1 MEDFYNSPLIQSI
14 KDKIKTN
21 NNKGIT
27 GNILQE
33 ELLKIVSALDLGG
46 MFLGF
51 ASKSTNPGNE
61 GKSRANGFYFSTE
74 EGTYTNFIGSNNQP
88 LVIGSDLEIIYRE
101 VINDTLT
108 WNHRS
113 IASQFSIS
121 GEEGNFVSFDAN
133 GNLEDSGKNAG
144 SFSAV
149 LVVNNI
155 EQLTSEQ
162 IEGLKVGDVVSAREF
177 GTLTQEMVNFTVQS
191 KSVESCRLESVSSAQ
206 VLEVSYTKENNLWVF
221 EYSRVMAF
229 EDLADID
236 LGNLSGDGEAR
247 FDAKA
252 DKVSDATS
260 GNFAGL
266 DANGNITD
274 SNYRAADFV
283 QNITRGGS
291 TLTKTNGV
299 VDIPEEIENV
309 VATPVAAGGNPTVN
323 LTNGTLTFGLPS
335 GADAYNPF
343 KGTYLIT
350 DTLPTTGQAGDYIYV
365 VDSQTP
371 PVTHLYAWD
380 GTTFSDT
387 LETVTIGDSQFA
399 NSTKPISQTS
409 VVNDF
414 ITGGEYDVA
423 SAETVKTIAETT
435 MNYVEGSANILD
447 PSTIKV
453 GYYIYHKA
461 NDLSDVKNGT
471 EQPIPSTLLYVYG
484 CTDYI
489 PIPQNGLILNKS
501 AKSQGTAPTALI
513 FSDKNGTIVDRIV
526 VTSENSP
533 AIINPSGQTDWNY
546 VRFNVGLLSEGES
559 INDYCV
565 YEGQTLPQGDPIP
578 YVATRWEMKQQ
589 EIPAGAV
596 TTPKLGNASVTTSKI
611 ANGAVTVDKAD
622 FVVEHTSKNL
632 CNPQDADFELNHY
645 IRYTDGANIDASS
658 NYPNRYGATPFIPIT
673 EEGLVLNYPSD
684 YGSLSGWA
692 IYKADKTTFVRGE
705 QESGEYVYDSTTDS
719 DAAYIRFTFD
729 FANKDEIQVEKGNT
743 ITSYTPYT
751 PSYYEFD
758 STKVRLPEQSQVD
771 IRLDNRKSVRDNVG
785 SLAANTT
792 HSIAAFPSY
801 LKKNIIC
808 SFEGKFS
815 STFSTTSVGFGNDSN
830 AVYLIITGEKVY
842 LKRSI
847 DISATPSG
855 TINNTEITHN
865 LTITDYLRVS
875 MKVSIT
881 KVEFTIATR
890 NGIFHHEYSLQSIYE
905 FYGKP
910 TIKSSI
916 AFTDV
921 VMSATSDDFT
931 KNVWV
936 VGDSLVSIYPQRW
949 THYLLREWG
958 YDNWLLQGKAGG
970 GSSTLWADL
979 QLSLS
984 LGMPKVLVWLLG
996 TNDGDS
1002 DYESYVTTVCNYCD
1016 SHNITLILGKFP
1028 DPYGNTVTA
1037 NRSWAV
1043 KNNYM
1048 LTTNKRYIDFRRAV
1062 TEEEGVTFD
1071 GITVGKWYGDDFTI
1085 PTDDSANWPSTA
1097 YINYDRVHPS
1107 IEGAKAEAA
1116 QVLIDCP
1123 ELMHK

>member
-1 MEDFYNSPLIQSI
+1 MGGINATNKNSGINATLDRYDGGGSGSSSPIILAIDSIENLTDAQLASLKAGDIVKESAQGFGPTGDPLNGTAYMVTNKGDDYCMLMSMN
-14 KDKIKTN
+14 DDTTFFSAEYVKTN
-21 NNKGIT
+21 GQWTCTYKEYDIRKHFKGWWPDIET
-27 GNILQE
+27 
-33 ELLKIVSALDLGG
+33 LKA
-46 MFLGF
+46 
-51 ASKSTNPGNE
+51 AHT
-61 GKSRANGFYFSTE
+61 AE
-74 EGTYTNFIGSNNQP
+74 EGDSAYVKDASPATTWSIYIYDATATTDNNWADSGTDADTTYMQTF
-88 LVIGSDLEIIYRE
+88 
-101 VINDTLT
+101 
-108 WNHRS
+108 
-113 IASQFSIS
+113 AS
-121 GEEGNFVSFDAN
+121 GEE
-133 GNLEDSGKNAG
+133 
-144 SFSAV
+144 
-149 LVVNNI
+149 VNEVHIVN
-155 EQLTSEQ
+155 
-162 IEGLKVGDVVSAREF
+162 GLK
-177 GTLTQEMVNFTVQS
+177 T
-191 KSVESCRLESVSSAQ
+191 
-206 VLEVSYTKENNLWVF
+206 
-221 EYSRVMAF
+221 
-229 EDLADID
+229 
-236 LGNLSGDGEAR
+236 
-247 FDAKA
+247 
-252 DKVSDATS
+252 
-260 GNFAGL
+260 
-266 DANGNITD
+266 
-274 SNYRAADFV
+274 
-283 QNITRGGS
+283 
-291 TLTKTNGV
+291 
-299 VDIPEEIENV
+299 
-309 VATPVAAGGNPTVN
+309 GGN
-323 LTNGTLTFGLPS
+323 G
-335 GADAYNPF
+335 
-343 KGTYLIT
+343 
-350 DTLPTTGQAGDYIYV
+350 
-365 VDSQTP
+365 
-371 PVTHLYAWD
+371 
-380 GTTFSDT
+380 
-387 LETVTIGDSQFA
+387 
-399 NSTKPISQTS
+399 
-409 VVNDF
+409 
-414 ITGGEYDVA
+414 DVA

-453 GYYIYHKA
+453 GYYIYQKA

-513 FSDKNGTIVDRIV
+513 FSDKNGTIIDRVV
-526 VTSENSP
+526 VTGENSP

-565 YEGQTLPQGDPIP
+565 YDGQSLPQGDPIP
-578 YVATRWEMKQQ
+578 YVAPRWEMKQQ

-596 TTPKLGNASVTTSKI
+596 TTPKLGDASVTTPKI

-622 FVVEHTSKNL
+622 FVVKHTSKNL

-645 IRYTDGANIDASS
+645 IRYTDGKNIDASS
-658 NYPNRYGATPFIPIT
+658 NYPNKYGATPFIPIT

-684 YGSLSGWA
+684 YGSLSGFA
-692 IYKADKTTFVRGE
+692 LYKADKTTFVRGE
-705 QESGEYVYDSTTDS
+705 QESGEYVYDRTTDS

-729 FANKDEIQVEKGNT
+729 FAHKDEIQVEKGNT
-743 ITSYTPYT
+743 VTSYTPYT
-751 PSYYEFD
+751 PPYYEFD

-771 IRLDNRKSVRDNVG
+771 IRIDNRKSVRDVVG

-815 STFSTTSVGFGNDSN
+815 STFGTTSFGFGNDSN
-830 AVYLIITGEKVY
+830 AFYLIITGEKVY

-855 TINNTEITHN
+855 TINNTEIAHN

-881 KVEFTIATR
+881 KVEITIATR

-910 TIKSSI
+910 TIKSAI

-921 VMSATSDDFT
+921 VMSATSDDFA

-996 TNDGDS
+996 TNDDDS
-1002 DYESYVTTVCNYCD
+1002 NYESYVTTVCNYCD

-1048 LTTNKRYIDFRRAV
+1048 LTTDKRYIDFRRAV

-1085 PTDDSANWPSTA
+1085 PTGDSANWPSTA

-1107 IEGAKAEAA
+1107 IEGAKAEAV

-1123 ELMHK
+1123 ELMQK